1 MGMYASV
8 HGWLQVDHKQREA
21 VESVIADAYHEPYS
35 GGWGFPSHPFNWSL
49 NVFYGG
55 DVREAYLPWLH
66 EQVASL
72 ARLTPADD
80 DGDLPIGLF
89 VISDERA
96 GVHVWEVRDGLVHER
111 RSPELVWVL
120 RQ

>member
-1 MGMYASV
+1 MRQCTAGWRSIISSV
-8 HGWLQVDHKQREA
+8 RPLNLSSR
-21 VESVIADAYHEPYS
+21 DAYHELYS

-55 DVREAYLPWLH
+55 DLREAYLPWLR
-66 EQVASL
+66 EQVANM
-72 ARLTPADD
+72 AALTAADD

-96 GVHVWEVRDGLVHER
+96 AVHVWEVRDGMVHDR
-111 RSPELVWVL
+111 RSPELAWVS
-120 RQ
+120 RH